1 MGVSFV
7 TSRKVSSM
15 NHERLLKYSLICV
28 VAACVY
34 ASSPSG
40 TTAAAVRDAYP
51 SKPVRLVVPAT
62 AGGGIDLFARLI
74 AAKLQQ
80 AWDHPIIVDNRPG
93 GGQTIGT
100 ELVAKAAPDGYTL
113 LVGANAHAVLPSL
126 YRKLSFDPVRDFAPI
141 TLLGTS
147 PNVLVTHLSLPAR
160 TLKEL
165 IALARSKPGQINYG
179 SSGNGG
185 TGHLAMERLKSMAR
199 INLVHVPYKTNA
211 PLLTALLSGEVA
223 AGMGQIVV
231 IAPQV
236 RAGHLRALGVSSRR
250 RSPALPNVP
259 TIAESGIAGFEA
271 VAWFGVLAPAHTP
284 SHIIDKLNAE
294 IVRIMKLPDVSGRLT
309 AEGVDVVGSS
319 VDQFATIIKADVDT
333 WGKTVR
339 TLGIVLD

>member
-1 MGVSFV
+1 
-7 TSRKVSSM
+7 M
-15 NHERLLKYSLICV
+15 NHARFLKHSLICV
-28 VAACVY
+28 VATCLY
-34 ASSPSG
+34 ASLPPG
-40 TTAAAVRDAYP
+40 PAAAAARDAYP

-74 AAKLQQ
+74 ASKLQQ
-80 AWDHPIIVDNRPG
+80 VWDHAIVVDNRPG

-100 ELVAKAAPDGYTL
+100 ELVARAAPDGHTL

-147 PNVLVTHLSLPAR
+147 PNVLVTHPSLPTR
-160 TLKEL
+160 TLKEF
-165 IALARSKPGQINYG
+165 IALAKSKPGQINYG

-185 TGHLAMERLKSMAR
+185 TGHLAMERLKSMAH
-199 INLVHVPYKTNA
+199 IDLVHVPYKTNA
-211 PLLTALLSGEVA
+211 PLLTALMSGEIA

-236 RAGHLRALGVSSRR
+236 RAGRLRALGVSSSR
-250 RSPALPNVP
+250 RSPALPDAP

-294 IVRIMKLPDVSGRLT
+294 IVRIMKLPDVSARLT
-309 AEGVDVVGSS
+309 AEGVDVVGSTTE
-319 VDQFATIIKADVDT
+319 QFATLIKSDVDK
-333 WGKTVR
+333 WGKAIR
-339 TLGIVLD
+339 ALGIVLD